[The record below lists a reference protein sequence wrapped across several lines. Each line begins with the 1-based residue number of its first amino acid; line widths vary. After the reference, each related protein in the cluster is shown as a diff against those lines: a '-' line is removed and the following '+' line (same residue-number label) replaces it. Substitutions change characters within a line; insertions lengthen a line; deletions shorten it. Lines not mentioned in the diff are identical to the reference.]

1 MLIVEDELKIRE
13 LVRRYLE
20 REGLEV
26 LTTGSGAE
34 AITMAADARPDLV
47 VLDLGLPDVPG

>member
-34 AITMAADARPDLV
+34 AISMAADAHP
-47 VLDLGLPDVPG
+47 